1 MRYSPVFGAVCYYEF
16 TGNLPDFI
24 DIADELGLRW
34 VEFKYGEKLIE
45 RGGSRDFGE
54 IRRRLQRSDMGISIH
69 SPFEQ
74 INLASLDRRTR
85 EESVRRISRSF
96 DYAVE
101 VGAFQATV
109 HGGDMRSCDYT
120 DTAWADSV
128 KANTESL
135 QELAEYAGRIGVT
148 VCLEN
153 GNAYERHMLKHAIY
167 QGEMRQ
173 IRSQVDGALDFTV
186 DFGHALYFSR
196 RPSHL
201 IGDLGQQ
208 QVRMA
213 HLHDNCGLFDSH
225 YPLGSGILDLRGLLE
240 DMYRDRWAFPVCL
253 EIKTAEGLRSSV
265 ELLDR
270 TRAQVADHCIS

>member
-1 MRYSPVFGAVCYYEF
+1 MIYSPVFGAVCYYEF
-16 TGNLPDFI
+16 TGDLPDFI
-24 DIADELGLRW
+24 DTSAELGLRW
-34 VEFKYGEKLIE
+34 VEFKYGEELIK
-45 RGGSRDFGE
+45 RGRSRDFGE
-54 IRRRLQRSDMGISIH
+54 IRRRLEQSGMGISIH

-85 EESVRRISRSF
+85 EESVRRIARSF
-96 DYAVE
+96 DYALE
-101 VGAFQATV
+101 VGANQATV

-128 KANTESL
+128 KANIESF
-135 QELAEYAGRIGVT
+135 QELTEYARGIGVT

-167 QGEMRQ
+167 HGEMRH
-173 IRSQVDGALDFTV
+173 IRSQVAEDLAFTV

-213 HLHDNCGLFDSH
+213 HLHDNDGLFDSH
-225 YPLGSGILDLRGLLE
+225 NALGTGILDLRGLLE
-240 DMYRDRWAFPVCL
+240 VMYRDHWAFPVCL

-265 ELLDR
+265 ELLNRTWEEMKDR
-270 TRAQVADHCIS
+270 L